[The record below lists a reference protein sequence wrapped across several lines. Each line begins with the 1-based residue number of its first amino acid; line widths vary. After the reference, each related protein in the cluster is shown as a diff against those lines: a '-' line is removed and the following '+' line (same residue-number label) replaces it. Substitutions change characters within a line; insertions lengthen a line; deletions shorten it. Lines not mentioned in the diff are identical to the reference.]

1 MLRRK
6 PVEIRNFR
14 FVKVRTSDGVGG
26 DGCTAVM
33 AVSVVSEANLLV
45 VAVVMAV
52 SV

>member
-1 MLRRK
+1 M
-6 PVEIRNFR
+6 
-14 FVKVRTSDGVGG
+14 KVRTSDGVGG

-52 SV
+52 SVKSAAAAVKPNKMHL